1 MKDDLIKSLF
11 QVNTQLNRIKRIC
24 FDKIDIM
31 SRSEYSFLQH
41 VIDLADK
48 KEEQTISQVA
58 QELQLSNAAVS
69 RTIKHLLAKEWLVRE
84 VVETDRRHSI
94 VKVSPLGREVFTQ
107 MDKALMELLSSAV
120 EQIDEEDLTT
130 FITLGKQIHQ
140 QLSEHAEDDNQ

>member
-140 QLSEHAEDDNQ
+140 QLSEHSEDDNQ